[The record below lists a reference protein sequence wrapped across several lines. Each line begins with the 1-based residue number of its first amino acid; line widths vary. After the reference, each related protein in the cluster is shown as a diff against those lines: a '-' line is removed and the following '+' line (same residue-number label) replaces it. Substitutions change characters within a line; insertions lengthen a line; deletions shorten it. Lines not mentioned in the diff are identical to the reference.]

1 MLNENIYIPSLPN
14 IHQILSLSFHK
25 IILQFFFYNLFQ
37 MAARVLQQPMQA
49 AFADTSG
56 GSGSESDIETIEDT
70 INKIDNYLNK
80 SPKIVRKKAKL
91 INPYKLRYIDILV
104 AFP

>member
-1 MLNENIYIPSLPN
+1 
-14 IHQILSLSFHK
+14 
-25 IILQFFFYNLFQ
+25 

-70 INKIDNYLNK
+70 INRIDNYLNK

-91 INPYKLRYIDILV
+91 IDPYKLRYTDDILIV
-104 AFP
+104 LSYSRFKVEFRFFILFFMYFLFTMNESTLVKFG